1 VAKKKYLVAKAFFW
15 QMSVWT
21 REGVY
26 GLNGST
32 IDRGLEVPLIDR
44 LGAESTLRT

>member
-1 VAKKKYLVAKAFFW
+1 MAKKYLVAKAFFW
-15 QMSVWT
+15 QMSVWAM
-21 REGVY
+21 EGVY
-26 GLNGST
+26 GINEGT